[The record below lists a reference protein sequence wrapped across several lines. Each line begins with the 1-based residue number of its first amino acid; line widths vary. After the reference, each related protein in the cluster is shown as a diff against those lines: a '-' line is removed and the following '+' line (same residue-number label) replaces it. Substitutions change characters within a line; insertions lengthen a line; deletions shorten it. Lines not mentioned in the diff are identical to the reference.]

1 MLAVKTAV
9 TVRVDE
15 DVKEQAERMLE
26 DIGMN
31 MTTYIIT
38 SLKALV
44 RERKVPFELATTHY
58 ITDKIIL
65 EKLAEA
71 EKEAADPNTIWLSH
85 EEVFDKMR
93 EKYGYQI

>member
-1 MLAVKTAV
+1 MLATKTAI

-15 DVKEQAERMLE
+15 AVKSQAERMLE

-31 MTTYIIT
+31 MTTYIAS

-44 RERKVPFELATTHY
+44 RERKVPFELATSQY
-58 ITDKIIL
+58 LTDQEIL

-71 EKEAADPNTIWLSH
+71 EKEAADPNTKWLSH
-85 EEVFDKMR
+85 DEVFGKLR
-93 EKYGYQI
+93 EKYGYEI